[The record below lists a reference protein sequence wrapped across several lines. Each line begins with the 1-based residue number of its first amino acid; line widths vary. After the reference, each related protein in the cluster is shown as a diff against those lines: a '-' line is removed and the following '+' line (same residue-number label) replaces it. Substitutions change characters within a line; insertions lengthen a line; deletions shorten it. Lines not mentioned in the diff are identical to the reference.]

1 MWRIRLLQ
9 DNDKDYAMTK
19 VTVFRGR
26 LRTRILGGVASLV
39 LAGAALPNGVAASD
53 AVAKGKALAFDRSKG
68 NCLACHAIADGELP
82 GTIAPPLINMR
93 DRYPNAADLR
103 AQIADATVRNPR
115 TTMPPFARHRI
126 LTDGEI
132 DAIVEYLYTL

>member
-1 MWRIRLLQ
+1 MKNL
-9 DNDKDYAMTK
+9 
-19 VTVFRGR
+19 
-26 LRTRILGGVASLV
+26 SLV
-39 LAGAALPNGVAASD
+39 RGLPGNLFAGCAAAFLLAGAALLPVAEASD
-53 AVAKGKALAFDRSKG
+53 VTANGKQLAFDRSKG

-93 DRYPNAADLR
+93 ERYPNAADLR
-103 AQIADATVRNPR
+103 AQIADASVRNPR

-126 LTDGEI
+126 LTDDEI